1 MSLSYL
7 FSVLAQTLSIYS
19 LILVVRLVLT
29 WFPNLP
35 WENPVLSAVSA
46 ICDPYLN
53 IFRGLIPPSAASTSP
68 PWWPCWP
75 SSCPAACW
83 SSWRWPRAP
92 PWPAGDSETFQIL
105 LQGQP
110 FLAVVDPCPHRCP
123 ESPGPQL
130 THLQR
135 SCCSGRH

>member
-1 MSLSYL
+1 MSLSCL

-53 IFRGLIPPSAASTSP
+53 IFRGLIPPLGGLDLSP
-68 PWWPCWP
+68 LV
-75 SSCPAACW
+75 A
-83 SSWRWPRAP
+83 
-92 PWPAGDSETFQIL
+92 L
-105 LQGQP
+105 LALQLSGSLLEQ
-110 FLAVVDPCPHRCP
+110 LAVA
-123 ESPGPQL
+123 
-130 THLQR
+130 
-135 SCCSGRH
+135 SGSSLAGW